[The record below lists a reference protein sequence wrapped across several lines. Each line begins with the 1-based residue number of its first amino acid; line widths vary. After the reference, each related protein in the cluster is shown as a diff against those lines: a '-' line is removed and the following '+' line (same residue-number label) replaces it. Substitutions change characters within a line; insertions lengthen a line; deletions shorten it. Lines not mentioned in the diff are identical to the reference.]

1 MITNKHGKGEQELI
15 GPKTYWKRPNRKT
28 CEGKNKTNKKLGFLD
43 NGIMHFK
50 IGLRMH
56 NQACVRKLDH
66 ACAYPCLENPE
77 NVET

>member
-1 MITNKHGKGEQELI
+1 MWKGGQELI
-15 GPKTYWKRPNRKT
+15 GPKTYEKRAKQ
-28 CEGKNKTNKKLGFLD
+28 NKHVKVETKQIKKLGFLSND
-43 NGIMHFK
+43 ITHTR

-56 NQACVRKLDH
+56 NQACMRKLDH

>member
-1 MITNKHGKGEQELI
+1 
-15 GPKTYWKRPNRKT
+15 
-28 CEGKNKTNKKLGFLD
+28 
-43 NGIMHFK
+43 MHFK